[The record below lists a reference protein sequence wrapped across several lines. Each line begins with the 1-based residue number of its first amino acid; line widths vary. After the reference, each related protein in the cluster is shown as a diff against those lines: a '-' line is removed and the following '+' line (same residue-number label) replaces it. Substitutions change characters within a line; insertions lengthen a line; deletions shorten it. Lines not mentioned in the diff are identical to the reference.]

1 MLTLKV
7 KNGWC
12 FSAYLC
18 EANRRLETNKRE
30 AMAPAD
36 GEAIS
41 SCGAWPVSGD
51 VSLKGWRGKKR
62 RLWREGKKK
71 ATGLVPSEALVL
83 SSSQRH

>member
-7 KNGWC
+7 KNGWS

-30 AMAPAD
+30 AKAPAD

-51 VSLKGWRGKKR
+51 VSLKGWRERKKR
-62 RLWREGKKK
+62 KLQGVGWGGGVGE
-71 ATGLVPSEALVL
+71 
-83 SSSQRH
+83 

>member
-7 KNGWC
+7 KNGWS

-30 AMAPAD
+30 AKAPAD

-51 VSLKGWRGKKR
+51 VSLKGWGERKKKR
-62 RLWREGKKK
+62 KVAGGGK
-71 ATGLVPSEALVL
+71 
-83 SSSQRH
+83 